1 MRKLAVPRFSALLL
15 IALFASTPRPGSESS
30 TAFAQTPDPRDS
42 VIIESKTVGPGTGK
56 PAVRVKVSIT
66 NKDTLALVN
75 LALVAR
81 SLTGGA
87 YMSLAW
93 PRTFDGVVTPL
104 TAALNGYKF
113 LNKQGY
119 NGTSPDTF
127 ILALLYDPLD
137 PSTCEYPNLTRKPFL
152 EIKFDTVRANTG
164 TLELDSAFVERG
176 TMWISRTVF
185 VALDA
190 RTVNVNFVK
199 GIITVVEPEPPPCND
214 MNGDGSFTSSDI
226 VGALNCVFLGVGDCG
241 PISTPADVVKL
252 LKFLFS
258 SPMPLIPPT
267 PC

>member
-1 MRKLAVPRFSALLL
+1 MRKFAVPRFSALLL

-42 VIIESKTVGPGTGK
+42 VIIESKTVSPGAGK

-66 NKDTLALVN
+66 NKDTLSIVN
-75 LALVAR
+75 LALVER

-87 YMSLAW
+87 YMTLAW
-93 PRTFDGVVTPL
+93 PRTFDGVITPL
-104 TAALNGYKF
+104 TASLSGYRF
-113 LNKQGY
+113 FNKKGY
-119 NGTSPDTF
+119 NGVSPDTF
-127 ILALLYDPLD
+127 IIALVCDPLN
-137 PSTCEYPNLTRKPFL
+137 PATYEYPNLTRKPFL

-164 TLELDSAFVERG
+164 TLALDSALVERG
-176 TMWISRTVF
+176 PMWKNRIEF

-214 MNGDGSFTSSDI
+214 MNGDGSFTASDI

-258 SPMPLIPPT
+258 SPMPLVPPT